1 MSKVAGALLVAVV
14 VAAAAVGASYKPQ
27 PQVAAFYQPQSQ
39 LSAFYQ
45 PPAPALFATVY
56 EDCNFTKTAKFAE
69 LPVGEY
75 KRMQDV
81 GVSGGHV
88 SSIKVPPGL
97 KVTLYEFENFEGR
110 HTVITSDAMCL
121 TNTPLYSEPKKNE
134 RGVVV
139 EDAHVAG
146 AWNDKVYSIKVELNR

>member
-14 VAAAAVGASYKPQ
+14 VAASALGASYKPQ
-27 PQVAAFYQPQSQ
+27 PQVA
-39 LSAFYQ
+39 AFYQ

-134 RGVVV
+134 RGAVV